1 MASLAAVRKIGAF
14 WGKPPCWGWAQKGI
28 TLVET
33 SVVMGIVGLLTAVG
47 ISAVGSPQMDLTC
60 VQQDLPAAVMQAMHL
75 ARARGRNVTVALG
88 KPELGPD
95 ILPVNIPARVKWGKP
110 SHVPLPKGM
119 AAPVIA
125 GSTGEAHARI
135 TITPRR
141 TATATAWFLHDGTDA
156 LCMRLSGTGHLQ
168 LLRWRNSTKK
178 WTRV

>member
-1 MASLAAVRKIGAF
+1 MDLLTVDRKDRARSRESLSSAR
-14 WGKPPCWGWAQKGI
+14 AQRGI

-33 SVVMGIVGLLTAVG
+33 SVVMGIVGLLMAFG

-88 KPELGPD
+88 RPELGPD
-95 ILPVNIPARVKWGKP
+95 ILPVHIPPRVKWGKP
-110 SHVPLPKGM
+110 AHVPLPKGM
-119 AAPVIA
+119 AAPVVA
-125 GSTGEAHARI
+125 GTTGEAHARI

-168 LLRWRNSTKK
+168 LLRWRNASKK

>member
-1 MASLAAVRKIGAF
+1 MASLTADRKNFLLG
-14 WGKPPCWGWAQKGI
+14 GKTPRRTWAQRGI

-33 SVVMGIVGLLTAVG
+33 SVVMAIVGILTAVG

-60 VQQDLPAAVMQAMHL
+60 VQQDLPAAVMQAQHL
-75 ARARGRNVTVALG
+75 ARARGRNVIVAIG

-119 AAPVIA
+119 ATPVTA
-125 GSTGEAHARI
+125 GTTGEAHARI
-135 TITPRR
+135 TITPRH
-141 TATATAWFLHDGTDA
+141 TATAAAWFLHDGTDA

-168 LLRWRNSTKK
+168 LLRWRNSSKT

>member
-1 MASLAAVRKIGAF
+1 MASLAAVRKNGAF
-14 WGKPPCWGWAQKGI
+14 WGKSPRWGRAQKGI

-33 SVVMGIVGLLTAVG
+33 SVVMGIVGLLTVIG

-119 AAPVIA
+119 AAPVVA

-168 LLRWRNSTKK
+168 LLRWRNSSKK